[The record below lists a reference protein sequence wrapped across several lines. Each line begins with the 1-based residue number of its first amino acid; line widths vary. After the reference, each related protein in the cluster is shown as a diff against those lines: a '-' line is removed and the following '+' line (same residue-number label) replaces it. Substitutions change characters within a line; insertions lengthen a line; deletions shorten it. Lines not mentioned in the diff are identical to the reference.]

1 MVKRQLSEQEKKF
14 TLKNIGSLEKRNK
27 HLEIYKRLHEMR
39 VIDEYK
45 EERLGIARTEL
56 LNKISKLSN
65 DEKTREE
72 ELKYIYDN
80 ILAIEFE
87 VQQEKEKQTLKDIK
101 EELTLNK
108 QTINTALKQVRVGV
122 DVQKQDEVKNN
133 DKRK

>member
-27 HLEIYKRLHEMR
+27 HLEIYKGLHEIR
-39 VIDEYK
+39 VTDEYK
-45 EERLGIARTEL
+45 KERLLVAFKDVLKKLGKTDIKETQRLKEL
-56 LNKISKLSN
+56 EYISAKIL
-65 DEKTREE
+65 E
-72 ELKYIYDN
+72 
-80 ILAIEFE
+80 IEFE
-87 VQQEKEKQTLKDIK
+87 VQQEKEKQTLKDIE